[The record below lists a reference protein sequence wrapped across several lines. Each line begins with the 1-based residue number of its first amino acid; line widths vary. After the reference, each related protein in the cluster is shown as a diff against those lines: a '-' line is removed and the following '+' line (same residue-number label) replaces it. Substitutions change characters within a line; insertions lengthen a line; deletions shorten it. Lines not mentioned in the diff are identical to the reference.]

1 MERFDFSGWATRNDL
16 KCSDGRTIRKDA
28 FKDNNGQKVPLVWNH
43 QHNDPLNI
51 LGHALLENRQE
62 GVYAYCTFNETEA
75 GQNAKLLV
83 EHGDVSALSIYANQL
98 KQRGSDVIHGAIREV
113 SLVLAGANPGAFIDS
128 VICHGEES
136 EEEAIIYTGEDI
148 SLFHAEFDKK
158 EETKEEKPVENEKK
172 TTESEKKTTDSEETV
187 GEVLDTLNEKQK
199 TAVFALIAQA
209 LENADNSDDDDEEEK
224 EMKHNVFDQDETTK
238 ENVLSHSDI
247 ESILSDA
254 KRSGSLK
261 ESFLAHTATYGIDQ
275 IDALFPEPRA

>member
-28 FKDNNGQKVPLVWNH
+28 FKDNNGQKVPLVWNQ

-113 SLVLAGANPGAFIDS
+113 SLD
-128 VICHGEES
+128 
-136 EEEAIIYTGEDI
+136 
-148 SLFHAEFDKK
+148 
-158 EETKEEKPVENEKK
+158 
-172 TTESEKKTTDSEETV
+172 
-187 GEVLDTLNEKQK
+187 
-199 TAVFALIAQA
+199 
-209 LENADNSDDDDEEEK
+209 
-224 EMKHNVFDQDETTK
+224 
-238 ENVLSHSDI
+238 
-247 ESILSDA
+247 
-254 KRSGSLK
+254 
-261 ESFLAHTATYGIDQ
+261 
-275 IDALFPEPRA
+275 